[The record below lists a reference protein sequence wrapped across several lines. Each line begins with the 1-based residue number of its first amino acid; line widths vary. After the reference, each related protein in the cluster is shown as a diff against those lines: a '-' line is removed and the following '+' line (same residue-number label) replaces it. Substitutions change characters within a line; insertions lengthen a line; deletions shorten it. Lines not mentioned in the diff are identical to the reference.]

1 MKEPQDIAFFRLSEQ
16 GLLIQWPNQVSA
28 AILREVSALTKAI
41 ETEFKGVFCT
51 PTYASILAVF
61 PVPISNIAAIELKIK
76 ELFAALKP
84 TEFKA
89 KHIEIP
95 VCYAAEF
102 APDQEM
108 VCEQL
113 NMDFEEIVKRH
124 CLTNY
129 LIYGIGFLPGFMYL
143 GGLDPHLE
151 MPRKETPRMKVP
163 KGAVG
168 IAAKQTGVYPHE
180 SPGGWNL
187 IGNCPIDF
195 FKPDQKPPF
204 FAQVGDQI
212 SFVPISKD
220 EYKLIKIAQ
229 ETGVYTLKTKPL

>member
-1 MKEPQDIAFFRLSEQ
+1 MKKPHDIAFFRLSEQ
-16 GLLIQWPNQVSA
+16 GLLIQWPMQVSEP
-28 AILREVSALTKAI
+28 ILKEVSALSKAI
-41 ETEFKGVFCT
+41 EKQYKGVFCT
-51 PTYASILAVF
+51 PSYASILAVF
-61 PVPISNIAAIELKIK
+61 PEPISNIAALETQIK
-76 ELFAALKP
+76 ELFIALKP
-84 TEFKA
+84 TLFKA

-95 VCYAAEF
+95 VCYDTEF
-102 APDQEM
+102 APDQEA
-108 VCEQL
+108 VCKHL
-113 NMDFEEIVKRH
+113 NMGVEEIVRRH
-124 CLTNY
+124 SSPNY

-143 GGLDPHLE
+143 GGLDPRLE
-151 MPRKETPRMKVP
+151 LPRKETPRMSVP

-204 FAQVGDQI
+204 FAQVGDQV

-220 EYKLIKIAQ
+220 AYKLIKIAQ
-229 ETGVYTLKTKPL
+229 ETGVYTLKTKPI

>member
-1 MKEPQDIAFFRLSEQ
+1 MKEPHDIVFFRLSEQ
-16 GLLIQWPNQVSA
+16 GLLIQWPMQVSA
-28 AILREVSALTKAI
+28 SILKEVSALSKAI
-41 ETEFKGVFCT
+41 EKQYKGVLCT
-51 PTYASILAVF
+51 PSYTSILAVF
-61 PVPISNIAAIELKIK
+61 PMSISNIAALEIQIK
-76 ELFAALKP
+76 ELFTALKP
-84 TEFKA
+84 TQFKA

-102 APDQEM
+102 APDQEA
-108 VCEQL
+108 VCKQL

-124 CLTNY
+124 SSPKY

-143 GGLDPHLE
+143 GGLDPRLE
-151 MPRKETPRMKVP
+151 MPRKGTPRMQVP

>member
-1 MKEPQDIAFFRLSEQ
+1 MKEPRYIEFFRLSEQ
-16 GLLIQWPNQVSA
+16 GLLIQWPNEVSA
-28 AILREVSALTKAI
+28 SILKEVRALTKAI
-41 ETEFKGVFCT
+41 ETHFKGVFCT

-61 PVPISNIAAIELKIK
+61 PTPISNLKAIELEIQ
-76 ELFAALKP
+76 ELFTALKP
-84 TEFKA
+84 SEFKA

-95 VCYAAEF
+95 VCYATEF
-102 APDQEM
+102 APDLED

-113 NMDFEEIVKRH
+113 QMEFEEIVKRH
-124 CLTNY
+124 SSPNY

-143 GGLDPHLE
+143 GGLDPSLE
-151 MPRKETPRMKVP
+151 MPRKSTPRISVP

-195 FKPDQKPPF
+195 FKPEQKKPF
-204 FAQVGDQI
+204 FAQVGDQV
-212 SFVPISKD
+212 SFVPISKS